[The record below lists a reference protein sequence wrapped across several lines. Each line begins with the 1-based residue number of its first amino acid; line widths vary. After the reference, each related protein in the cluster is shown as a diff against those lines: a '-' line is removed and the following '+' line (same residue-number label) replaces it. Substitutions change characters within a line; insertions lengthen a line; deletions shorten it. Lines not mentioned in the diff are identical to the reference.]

1 MTIDVYSLHCILKV
15 KAFHVVLLEYALLLN
30 MMITP
35 IKKFFLRFSTVPLV
49 CDCYFSTPSKE
60 QDINYLN
67 HRQLIWKF
75 RYVGKIE
82 LFQEY
87 VLILMYIFLK
97 SSI

>member
-1 MTIDVYSLHCILKV
+1 MNIDVYSLHSILKV
-15 KAFHVVLLEYALLLN
+15 KAFHMILLEYALLLN
-30 MMITP
+30 MITP
-35 IKKFFLRFSTVPLV
+35 INKFFLRFSIVPLV

-60 QDINYLN
+60 QVINYLN

-75 RYVGKIE
+75 RYIEKIE

-87 VLILMYIFLK
+87 VLILMYIFFK